1 MQYNTSACLHFYRP
15 ICSLYREGE
24 GKQIYL
30 SFNDSTA
37 ETFSSSF
44 LHRLRDALNSQDIN
58 LVTAEHEVKKNAMS
72 SRCFRS
78 K

>member
-1 MQYNTSACLHFYRP
+1 M
-15 ICSLYREGE
+15 GE
-24 GKQIYL
+24 NRYIYL
-30 SFNDSTA
+30 LTIVLRKQF
-37 ETFSSSF
+37 FLLF
-44 LHRLRDALNSQDIN
+44 LHRLRDALNSQDLN